1 MSRNSFPYVAAL
13 PPFHLDLG
21 AGDVVLPGKTV
32 RIFVG
37 GAGNLVL
44 EDQDG
49 TAATYTVAAGDVVDG
64 WFTRKLAATTAT
76 LLVAQFLKG

>member
-1 MSRNSFPYVAAL
+1 MSRNAFPFTAGL
-13 PPFHLDLG
+13 PPYHLALG
-21 AGDVVLPGKTV
+21 AGDVVLPGMTG

-49 TAATYTVAAGDVVDG
+49 TSATYTVAAGDVVDG
-64 WFTRKLAATTAT
+64 WFKRKLAATTAT
-76 LLVAQFLKG
+76 LLVAQYFK